1 MIIDGKLYYVSD
13 DGSYHK
19 LCKIK
24 ELEETIMVDD
34 ESMFLHKEDPATIR
48 SLRKSGYFEASMDF
62 DHIDSKVFE
71 IFASIDNLIKKH
83 QEYIELSWIC
93 ELAKRYIVANSLKNL
108 DTIERH
114 GKWLDGYGF
123 AGNYYDCFVCDQC
136 ETENMTKTNY
146 CPNCGARMDGEQ
158 NVEIH

>member
-1 MIIDGKLYYVSD
+1 MIMDGKLYYVSD

-34 ESMFLHKEDPATIR
+34 ENMFLHKEDPATVR

-71 IFASIDNLIKKH
+71 IFASVDELIKKH

-93 ELAKRYIVANSLKNL
+93 ELAKRYIVANSLNNL
-108 DTIERH
+108 DTIEH
-114 GKWLDGYGF
+114 SSCNGCVHKGAWENEVELGY
-123 AGNYYDCFVCDQC
+123 NSPCTVCKRRASDWY
-136 ETENMTKTNY
+136 EKGVSE
-146 CPNCGARMDGEQ
+146 
-158 NVEIH
+158 

>member
-1 MIIDGKLYYVSD
+1 MIMDGKLYYVSD

-34 ESMFLHKEDPATIR
+34 ENMFLHKEDPATVR
-48 SLRKSGYFEASMDF
+48 SLRKSGYFEASLDF
-62 DHIDSKVFE
+62 DHIDSKVLE
-71 IFASIDNLIKKH
+71 IFANVDNLIKKH

-108 DTIERH
+108 DTMEHLSEERS
-114 GKWLDGYGF
+114 
-123 AGNYYDCFVCDQC
+123 
-136 ETENMTKTNY
+136 KT
-146 CPNCGARMDGEQ
+146 
-158 NVEIH
+158 